1 MTSSF
6 VPTEFEH
13 ERSARLRKLN
23 VRVVPAAWKRTLT
36 LGLVVSAALVL
47 NVYRVTA
54 KEDRTSGKE
63 SNTRIQ
69 TDAELKEY
77 LKPIPAK
84 APEEAQKLLE
94 TVGGFRME
102 LVAHEPQVVSP
113 IAAEFDEN
121 GQLYVCEMTDY
132 PYK

>member
-1 MTSSF
+1 MASPF

-13 ERSARLRKLN
+13 ERSVRLTKLK
-23 VRVVPAAWKRTLT
+23 RRTPPATWKHVFS
-36 LGLVVSAALVL
+36 LGLAVSAALAL
-47 NVYRVTA
+47 NVYRVAA

-69 TDAELKEY
+69 TGDELKEY

-84 APEEAQKLLE
+84 TPEEAQKQFE

-102 LVAHEPQVVSP
+102 LVAREPQVVSP

-121 GQLYVCEMTDY
+121 GQLYVCEMTD
-132 PYK
+132 